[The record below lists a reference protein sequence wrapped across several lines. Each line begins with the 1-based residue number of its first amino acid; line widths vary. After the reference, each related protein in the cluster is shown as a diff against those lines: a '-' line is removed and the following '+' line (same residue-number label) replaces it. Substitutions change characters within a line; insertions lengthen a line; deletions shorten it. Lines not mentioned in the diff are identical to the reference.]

1 MMSRFF
7 IELKKTKR
15 TGVIPIMLLVSLVGA
30 FYTYAFIAL
39 QKETLL
45 SLDLTFSQMLLT
57 QASSFVMV
65 INLFQ
70 IVLVKS
76 IIYNMD
82 YRGNAVKKMYM
93 LPVKIHGI
101 YLSKLAICVIAL
113 FICILIEYIALF
125 MIGRFVFP
133 LEILDISEFIIF
145 AFYTFISSLPSLTF
159 MLLIASRN
167 ENIWTVIGIGV
178 VGFLSGMTMA
188 MGKGILFLLNPF
200 VLILKPSISSVIEP
214 QMLNLVISITESII
228 FTLGGV
234 FLAEKIFYE

>member
-1 MMSRFF
+1 MSRFF

-45 SLDLTFSQMLLT
+45 SLDLTFSEMLLT

-65 INLFQ
+65 INLFG
-70 IVLVKS
+70 IVLVTS
-76 IIYNMD
+76 IIYNME

-101 YLSKLAICVIAL
+101 YLNKLAICVIAL

-145 AFYTFISSLPSLTF
+145 VFYTFISSLPSLTF

-188 MGKGILFLLNPF
+188 MGNGILFLLNPF

-234 FLAEKIFYE
+234 FLAEKTFYE

>member
-1 MMSRFF
+1 MSRFF

-45 SLDLTFSQMLLT
+45 SLDLTFSEMLLT

-65 INLFQ
+65 INLFG
-70 IVLVKS
+70 IVLVTS
-76 IIYNMD
+76 IIYNME
-82 YRGNAVKKMYM
+82 YKGNAVKKMYM

-101 YLSKLAICVIAL
+101 YLCKLAICIIAL

-145 AFYTFISSLPSLTF
+145 VFYTFISSLPSLTF

-188 MGKGILFLLNPF
+188 MGNGILFLLNPF

-234 FLAEKIFYE
+234 FLAEKTFYE

>member
-1 MMSRFF
+1 MSGFF

-45 SLDLTFSQMLLT
+45 SLDLTFSEMLLT

-65 INLFQ
+65 INLFG
-70 IVLVKS
+70 IVLVTS
-76 IIYNMD
+76 IIYNME

-188 MGKGILFLLNPF
+188 MGNGIFFLLNPF

-234 FLAEKIFYE
+234 FLAEKTFYE

>member
-1 MMSRFF
+1 MSRFF

-45 SLDLTFSQMLLT
+45 SLDLTFSEMLLT

-65 INLFQ
+65 INLFG
-70 IVLVKS
+70 IVLVTS
-76 IIYNMD
+76 IIYNME

-188 MGKGILFLLNPF
+188 MGNGIFFLLNPF

-234 FLAEKIFYE
+234 FLAEKTFYE